1 MPDDLYE
8 QDVLIWSEQ
17 QAELLRRL
25 SRGERVN
32 DLVDWPNVI
41 EEVHDVGLSHLNAV
55 RSLLRQA
62 LVHVLKQ
69 YAWPDGPVPHWRSE
83 TLGFLADAQGRFAPS
98 MRQRIDMDHLYR
110 QAVARIVVD
119 EIDGNAPRTPPPR
132 CPFTIEQLLADD
144 VDIAALVAS
153 LDGPA
158 A

>member
-32 DLVDWPNVI
+32 DQVDWPNVI

-62 LVHVLKQ
+62 IVHVLKQ

-83 TLGFLADAQGRFAPS
+83 TRGFLADAQQRFSPS

-110 QAVARIVVD
+110 QAVAQILDDV
-119 EIDGNAPRTPPPR
+119 IDGKAPRTPPPR
-132 CPFTIEQLLADD
+132 CPFSIEQLLADE
-144 VDIAALVAS
+144 VDIAALVTWV
-153 LDGPA
+153 DGRTA
-158 A
+158 